1 MSEHFLTR
9 EMAVDVHRPKVFDF
23 FSDAGNLERITPP
36 ALKFHIFTPQP
47 IDLFEG
53 ALIEY
58 RLRIYGFPINWRT
71 EISLWDP
78 PHEFVDRELKG
89 PYKQWI
95 HRHTF
100 VELEEGRTL
109 IKDEVRY
116 RLPFEPIGDLFHW
129 LVRRE
134 LNRIFDFR
142 EKAVKEILCR

>member
-1 MSEHFLTR
+1 MSEHFLAR
-9 EMAVDVHRPKVFDF
+9 ELTVERSRPEVFEF

-36 ALKFHIFTPQP
+36 ELKFHIFTPQP
-47 IDLFEG
+47 IDLYEG
-53 ALIEY
+53 ALIDY

-78 PHEFVDRELKG
+78 PFEFVDRELRG

-100 VELEEGRTL
+100 VELSNDRTL

-116 RLPFEPIGDLFHW
+116 RLPFEPVGDILHW
-129 LVRRE
+129 LVRRQ
-134 LNRIFDFR
+134 LNYIFDFR
-142 EKAVKEILCR
+142 QTMVAKILS